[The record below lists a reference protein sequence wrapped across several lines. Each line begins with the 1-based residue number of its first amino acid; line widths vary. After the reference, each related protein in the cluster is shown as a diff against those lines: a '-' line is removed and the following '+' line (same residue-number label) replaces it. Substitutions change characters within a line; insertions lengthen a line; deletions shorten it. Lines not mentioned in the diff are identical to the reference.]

1 MQSCAWLAE
10 PSWAQLRRVGSAG
23 NWWSPCPTDHFHMQS
38 ESLVGPLMQS
48 ISHQHWKVRVA
59 VIEATGTVVQF
70 GSGKSVDDVLP
81 HFAQRLFDNVPQ
93 VRQAVTRVVG
103 DWLLRLRDRYSFFHK
118 LIPLL
123 LSSFDDE
130 IPEVAREA
138 ANLWEKVGLQWQTEN
153 EEDLKDKLDFAGPP
167 PAHHPSPGSRPG
179 LGCRELVFRNLSK
192 ILPAICHDIG
202 DWVAGTRV
210 KSAQLLVVLL
220 LHAEDHVTQHL
231 EPVLRTLQH
240 ACADEERAVVSSC
253 TRSAQLIGTFV
264 SPEVFLKLILP
275 TLRKSPSPSGL
286 LVLASVIQGCP
297 REALRPHVKVIAAE
311 LAQAHICQGSEN
323 LLYGESLLLC
333 VQSVVAV
340 SREDC
345 RGSSLQLMEV
355 LVTVLA
361 LWGATGLG
369 DKVQE
374 TLATLAAVASMD
386 GSLDLF
392 REHAGPLLE
401 WLAGSH
407 QAWTIHSTELLQF
420 DVVVIHSGP
429 ALGEVLPQLV
439 PVLRSCLQP
448 TRDPSMRLRLF
459 STLTGVLLQARE
471 TVDSQGQFHA
481 YLDTVIKDIF
491 IPNLQWHAGRTA
503 GAIRTAAVSCL
514 WALISSGILSNK
526 QDGSSRDPQRVCFL
540 IAELL
545 KRLDDVS
552 TEVRLAATS
561 TLVTWLERAGKEGGK
576 SCDQGSI
583 QYLYRELLVYLD
595 DPESTVQDAVLEALK
610 AGSALFPNLLVRE
623 TEAVLHK
630 HRSPTY
636 CEQLLQ
642 HLQTLPPAPWVGA
655 APAPSSPAAPQL
667 PCCGHIDGGLEFL
680 SIVKGNTRRQ
690 HREFSPLLMPLLLPP
705 TPSPSLRREEK
716 ELAMLSSSPTP
727 RPWLCLWGWGP
738 PRAWSRRSRQD
749 SVYGGH
755 SQEMHTWT
763 EKVPEQTFRAERQ
776 NLLPIQPHEL
786 TGKRCHQ
793 VQEPHGILCP
803 GSASLALKRA
813 AGSVVTSRVECHLD
827 GADEA
832 SVGKLCGRFCSGSG
846 SHVFSDSPG
855 Y

>member
-311 LAQAHICQGSEN
+311 LAQAHICQGLKTCHVHVTIDGVNAVQNALCVLRLTRAWRLLVRVPWPWALCSRPRLGPERGAWEVADSVPLSSQ

-386 GSLDLF
+386 DSLDLF

-420 DVVVIHSGP
+420 DVVVTHSGP

-526 QDGSSRDPQRVCFL
+526 QVQEVRGTLTPQILTALEEDSQMTRLTSCRIISAFLKTSDDVIDPDKFMK
-540 IAELL
+540 IYPELL

-642 HLQTLPPAPWVGA
+642 HLQTLPPAP
-655 APAPSSPAAPQL
+655 
-667 PCCGHIDGGLEFL
+667 
-680 SIVKGNTRRQ
+680 
-690 HREFSPLLMPLLLPP
+690 
-705 TPSPSLRREEK
+705 
-716 ELAMLSSSPTP
+716 
-727 RPWLCLWGWGP
+727 
-738 PRAWSRRSRQD
+738 
-749 SVYGGH
+749 
-755 SQEMHTWT
+755 
-763 EKVPEQTFRAERQ
+763 
-776 NLLPIQPHEL
+776 
-786 TGKRCHQ
+786 
-793 VQEPHGILCP
+793 
-803 GSASLALKRA
+803 
-813 AGSVVTSRVECHLD
+813 
-827 GADEA
+827 
-832 SVGKLCGRFCSGSG
+832 
-846 SHVFSDSPG
+846 
-855 Y
+855 

>member
-1 MQSCAWLAE
+1 MGRGGGESARGGGTARGARRRPHAAAARLQGTLGALLLPRLLRCLATRPRAAAHWPCNCWAWAAARRAPRDALPRLCPALPPRLAGPE
-10 PSWAQLRRVGSAG
+10 PARRPPPEACEELRRRSWSCSACRAPGGSALAPHLDDAVRVLRCTLLDPFAAVRRE
-23 NWWSPCPTDHFHMQS
+23 SCDCAAALARATPDHFHMQS

-311 LAQAHICQGSEN
+311 LAQAHICQGLKTVPLSSQ

-386 GSLDLF
+386 DSLDLF

-420 DVVVIHSGP
+420 DVVVTHSGP

-526 QDGSSRDPQRVCFL
+526 QVQEVRGTLTPQILTALEEDSQMTRLTSCRIISAFLKTSDDVIDPDKFMK
-540 IAELL
+540 IYPELL

-642 HLQTLPPAPWVGA
+642 HLQTLPPAP
-655 APAPSSPAAPQL
+655 
-667 PCCGHIDGGLEFL
+667 
-680 SIVKGNTRRQ
+680 
-690 HREFSPLLMPLLLPP
+690 
-705 TPSPSLRREEK
+705 
-716 ELAMLSSSPTP
+716 
-727 RPWLCLWGWGP
+727 
-738 PRAWSRRSRQD
+738 
-749 SVYGGH
+749 
-755 SQEMHTWT
+755 
-763 EKVPEQTFRAERQ
+763 
-776 NLLPIQPHEL
+776 
-786 TGKRCHQ
+786 
-793 VQEPHGILCP
+793 
-803 GSASLALKRA
+803 
-813 AGSVVTSRVECHLD
+813 
-827 GADEA
+827 
-832 SVGKLCGRFCSGSG
+832 
-846 SHVFSDSPG
+846 
-855 Y
+855 

>member
-1 MQSCAWLAE
+1 
-10 PSWAQLRRVGSAG
+10 
-23 NWWSPCPTDHFHMQS
+23 MQS

-81 HFAQRLFDNVPQ
+81 HFAQRLFDNVPQAGPLLYTQ

-311 LAQAHICQGSEN
+311 LAQAHICQGLKTCHVHVTIDGVNAVQNALCVLRLTRAWRLLVRVPWPWALCSRPRLGPERGAWEVADSVPLSSQ

-386 GSLDLF
+386 DSLDLF

-420 DVVVIHSGP
+420 DVVVTHSGP

-526 QDGSSRDPQRVCFL
+526 QVQEVRGTLTPQILTALEEDSQMTRLTSCRIISAFLKTSDDVIDPDKFMK
-540 IAELL
+540 IYPELL

-642 HLQTLPPAPWVGA
+642 HLQTLPPAP
-655 APAPSSPAAPQL
+655 
-667 PCCGHIDGGLEFL
+667 
-680 SIVKGNTRRQ
+680 
-690 HREFSPLLMPLLLPP
+690 
-705 TPSPSLRREEK
+705 
-716 ELAMLSSSPTP
+716 
-727 RPWLCLWGWGP
+727 
-738 PRAWSRRSRQD
+738 
-749 SVYGGH
+749 
-755 SQEMHTWT
+755 
-763 EKVPEQTFRAERQ
+763 
-776 NLLPIQPHEL
+776 
-786 TGKRCHQ
+786 
-793 VQEPHGILCP
+793 
-803 GSASLALKRA
+803 
-813 AGSVVTSRVECHLD
+813 
-827 GADEA
+827 
-832 SVGKLCGRFCSGSG
+832 
-846 SHVFSDSPG
+846 
-855 Y
+855 